1 MEERLA
7 QLERALEE
15 LQVQNQQ
22 LRSELNDLRERFD
35 AEIAADS
42 TAPAEPEAPAT
53 RRRRIWARWYVI
65 AGIIFVVALPMV
77 LTKLGHMSAV
87 SSAAIGFLNAV
98 VVYLIGP
105 GAIRLLAEG
114 LLRAIPG
121 VLLGQT
127 TRIAVDNMRNK
138 RKAR

>member
-1 MEERLA
+1 VEERLA

-15 LQVQNQQ
+15 LRVQNQQ
-22 LRSELNDLRERFD
+22 LRSELNDLRERFELD
-35 AEIAADS
+35 SAAETTDS
-42 TAPAEPEAPAT
+42 AETEGPAT

-77 LTKLGHMSAV
+77 LTKLGHMDAI
-87 SSAAIGFLNAV
+87 SSTAIGFINAV
-98 VVYLIGP
+98 VVYFIGP

-114 LLRAIPG
+114 LVRAIPG

-127 TRIAVDNMRNK
+127 TRIAVDNMRKK
-138 RKAR
+138 RKAQ